1 MDSEEA
7 RRIVAEA
14 VLARSE
20 ADRDDPH
27 DRATLDRLRVELV
40 DAARRDGATEDDLTA
55 LLVDAVDLAAYLGA
69 WTRDF
74 GASVHLVLGAL
85 PIGAGLPAPP
95 SVEETVLEW
104 RRAEQ

>member
-1 MDSEEA
+1 M
-7 RRIVAEA
+7 
-14 VLARSE
+14 
-20 ADRDDPH
+20 
-27 DRATLDRLRVELV
+27 
-40 DAARRDGATEDDLTA
+40 
-55 LLVDAVDLAAYLGA
+55 DLAAYLGA

-104 RRAEQ
+104 RGAGQ

>member
-14 VLARSE
+14 VLARSL
-20 ADRDDPH
+20 AHRDDPD
-27 DRATLDRLRVELV
+27 DRENLGRLRLGLVE
-40 DAARRDGATEDDLTA
+40 AARRHGATEDDLTA
-55 LLVDAVDLAAYLGA
+55 LLVEAVDLAAYLGA

-95 SVEETVLEW
+95 NVEDTVLEW
-104 RRAEQ
+104 RQAGQ

>member
-1 MDSEEA
+1 MDPEEA

-14 VLARSE
+14 VLARSG
-20 ADRDDPH
+20 ADRDDPD
-27 DRATLDRLRVELV
+27 DRANLERHRLELV
-40 DAARRDGATEDDLTA
+40 EAARRDGATEDDLAA
-55 LLVDAVDLAAYLGA
+55 LLIEAVDLAAYLGA

-95 SVEETVLEW
+95 SVEDTVLEW
-104 RRAEQ
+104 RDVQQ

>member
-14 VLARSE
+14 VLARSA
-20 ADRDDPH
+20 ADRDDPD
-27 DRATLDRLRVELV
+27 DRANLERLRVELV
-40 DAARRDGATEDDLTA
+40 EAAHRDGAIADDLTA
-55 LLVDAVDLAAYLGA
+55 LLVEAVDLAAYLGA

-85 PIGAGLPAPP
+85 PIGGGLPAPP

-104 RRAEQ
+104 RGGGQ